1 MRAILKGKWFV
12 IIAWIAVTILLFVTS
27 PNMADLVREKG
38 QITVP
43 DGMQSTTAHQIL
55 AEVQEDEGSGETS
68 QVALAFHSEEK
79 LTAKEIEEAKRA
91 IQLLN
96 DHADDI
102 GITNIL
108 THFTNESLES
118 ELVSEDGKTILAS
131 IEMNME
137 GKEPKE
143 VSEALYDTIDS
154 VEVDH
159 YYTSEWMINEDLVT
173 NSQEGLKKTEGIT
186 VVFIL
191 VVLLLVFRSAV
202 TPFIPLITVGFS
214 YLVSQSIVAF
224 LADTVNFP
232 LSTFTQIFL
241 VAILFGIGT
250 DYCILL
256 LSRFKEE
263 LAQNEDISEAII
275 ATYRNAG
282 KTVLFSGLA
291 VLVGFSAIGLSTFK
305 LYQSAAAVAV
315 GVFVLLIALMT
326 IVPFFMAVLGKKL
339 FWPSKGSLEHKES
352 KMWGAVGSFSLKRPI
367 ISLLLVAAVAAPFLL
382 AYDGDLSFN
391 SLEEMPEDVASVKAF
406 NVIAD
411 SFGPGESMAT
421 QVVIKNDEAMS
432 SNEYIGL
439 IEEMSRALEKVEH
452 VDKVRSVTRPTGE
465 PIEDLYVS
473 NQAAV
478 LGDGLEE
485 GNEGIQQISK
495 GLDEATNQLSGSEPE
510 LKEATNGIEELISG
524 TNELKEGMEQLQN
537 HLGEIEQGIRS
548 GAMGSAEIKQGL
560 EEIHSNAEQLLEAS
574 KTLLSGYQD
583 IAEGLASLEEQYK
596 GIGEGLSALSA
607 SLADIDQYFASLESN
622 YDGIS
627 QDPDYNQL
635 KTIVLTVKEQSGQLS
650 LGLNQLNGALSG
662 IRSGID
668 EANRS
673 FQTINSGNEQLAAG
687 MNEVIAGIEE
697 LNTGL
702 KAAADGQ
709 GQIVDQLP
717 AMTGGLTALSEGQ
730 QQLLDG
736 FSSLG
741 GQMSELTNG
750 LSQSV
755 NGLNQV
761 ASGLGSAQDYLSG
774 IASSDGISTV
784 YIPEEVL
791 NSEEFKEALD
801 TYMSNDRKV
810 VTMDIVFG
818 VNPYSNEA
826 ISQIDTIEN
835 TIKTVTKDTKLEN
848 AEVAIGG
855 VSSSQADLNAVSDA
869 DYTRTVV
876 LVLAGIFIVLVILL
890 KSFIMPI
897 YLIGSLILTYFT
909 SMAITEVVF
918 VDILGY
924 SGISW
929 AVPFFGFVL
938 LIALGIDYSIFL
950 MDRFNENRGM
960 SVEEALLLAMRK
972 MGTVIISAAIIL
984 GGTFAAMMPSGVLSL
999 LFIATITLTGLI
1011 LYAVIVLPLLV
1022 PVLVKTFG
1030 KANWWPFLK

>member
-12 IIAWIAVTILLFVTS
+12 IIAWISVTFLLFVTS

-38 QITVP
+38 QIAVP
-43 DGMQSTTAHQIL
+43 DGMQSTTAQQIL

-79 LTAKEIEEAKRA
+79 LTAKEIEEAERA

-96 DHADDI
+96 DHANQI

-118 ELVSEDGKTILAS
+118 ELVSKDGKTILAS
-131 IEMNME
+131 IEINME
-137 GKEPKE
+137 GKELKE

-159 YYTSEWMINEDLVT
+159 DYTSEWMINEDLVT

-224 LADTVNFP
+224 LVDTVDFP

-263 LAQNEDISEAII
+263 LAHNEDISEAII
-275 ATYRNAG
+275 TTYRNAG
-282 KTVLFSGLA
+282 RTVLFSGLA
-291 VLVGFSAIGLSTFK
+291 VLVGFSTIGLSTFK
-305 LYQSAAAVAV
+305 LYQSAAAVAI
-315 GVFVLLIALMT
+315 GVLVLLVALFT
-326 IVPFFMAVLGKKL
+326 IVPFFMAILGKKL
-339 FWPSKGSLEHKES
+339 FWPAKGSLEHKES
-352 KMWGAVGSFSLKRPI
+352 KIWGAAGNFSLRRPL
-367 ISLLLVAAVAAPFLL
+367 ISLILVAAVAVPFLL

-406 NVIAD
+406 NIIAD

-421 QVVIKNDEAMS
+421 QVVIKNDEAMN

-439 IEEMSRALEKVEH
+439 IEEMSRELEKIDYVE
-452 VDKVRSVTRPTGE
+452 KVRSVTRPTGE

-473 NQAAV
+473 NQAEV
-478 LGDGLEE
+478 LGNGLEE
-485 GNEGIQQISK
+485 GNKGIQEISE
-495 GLDEATNQLSGSEPE
+495 GLDEATSQLSGSEPD
-510 LKEATNGIEELISG
+510 LVEATNGIEELISG
-524 TNELKEGMEQLQN
+524 TNELKAGMEQLQN
-537 HLGEIEQGIRS
+537 HLGDIEQGLRS
-548 GAMGSAEIKQGL
+548 GAIGSNEIKQGL
-560 EEIHSNAEQLLEAS
+560 EEIKASAEELLEGS
-574 KTLLSGYQD
+574 KTLLAGYED
-583 IAEGLASLEEQYK
+583 IEEGLTALEEQYQ
-596 GIGEGLSALSA
+596 GIGEGLSALSN
-607 SLADIDQYFASLESN
+607 SLVNIDQYFTSLESN
-622 YDGIS
+622 YEGIA

-635 KTIVLTVKEQSGQLS
+635 KTIVLTAKDQSSQLS
-650 LGLNQLNGALSG
+650 AGLNQLNGALAGVSG
-662 IRSGID
+662 GIN

-673 FQTINSGNEQLAAG
+673 FQTINNGNEQLVSG

-702 KAAADGQ
+702 EAAADGQ
-709 GQIVDQLP
+709 EQIVDQLP
-717 AMTGGLTALSEGQ
+717 AFTEGLTGINGGQ
-730 QQLLDG
+730 QQILDG
-736 FSSLG
+736 FSNLG
-741 GQMSELTNG
+741 SQMSELTNG
-750 LSQSV
+750 LDMSV
-755 NGLNQV
+755 DGLNQV
-761 ASGLGSAQDYLSG
+761 ASGLGSAQDYLTG
-774 IASSDGISTV
+774 IASNDQITSV

-791 NSEEFKEALD
+791 NSEEFEESLD
-801 TYMSNDRKV
+801 AYMSNNRKV
-810 VTMDIVFG
+810 VTFDVVFG

-826 ISQIDTIEN
+826 INQIETVES

-855 VSSSQADLNAVSDA
+855 VSSSQADLNEVSDA

-876 LVLAGIFIVLVILL
+876 LMLAGIFLVLVILL
-890 KSFIMPI
+890 KSFIMPV
-897 YLIGSLILTYFT
+897 YLIGSLIFTYFT

-918 VDILGY
+918 VNILGY
-924 SGISW
+924 TGISW
-929 AVPFFGFVL
+929 AVPFFGFVI

-999 LFIATITLTGLI
+999 LEIATITLTGLI

-1022 PVLVKTFG
+1022 PVMVKTFG
-1030 KANWWPFLK
+1030 KANWWPFIN